1 LIALSKCKPSD
12 LPVGTSSVAIA
23 LKTPHFGTERSFHAA
38 SQTIATYG
46 ALSPSLSPI
55 SSMTTNDQWVSASK
69 AAEHLSISTRTLKR
83 WRDAGKLIPGIHY
96 RRKGAGM
103 FAHCV
108 YNLPSL
114 GQRMDQ
120 WAAETFEQQ

>member
-1 LIALSKCKPSD
+1 LIALSKCKPSA
-12 LPVGTSSVAIA
+12 PRAGTSSVAIA
-23 LKTPHFGTERSFHAA
+23 LKTPPFGTKKSFHAV
-38 SQTIATYG
+38 SPMTATCG
-46 ALSPSLSPI
+46 ALFPSLIPTSF
-55 SSMTTNDQWVSASK
+55 MTTTEQWVSASK
-69 AAEHLSISTRTLKR
+69 AAEHLGVSTRTLKR

-108 YNLPSL
+108 YHLPNL

-120 WAAETFEQQ
+120 WAADTFEQQ

>member
-1 LIALSKCKPSD
+1 MPT
-12 LPVGTSSVAIA
+12 VGTSSVAIA
-23 LKTPHFGTERSFHAA
+23 LKTPHFGTEKSFHAV
-38 SQTIATYG
+38 SQTIATFG
-46 ALSPSLSPI
+46 ALFPSLNPI
-55 SSMTTNDQWVSASK
+55 SSMTTNEQWVSASK
-69 AAEHLSISTRTLKR
+69 AAEHLSVSTRTLKR

-108 YNLPSL
+108 YNLPTL

-120 WAAETFEQQ
+120 WAAESFDQQ

>member
-1 LIALSKCKPSD
+1 M
-12 LPVGTSSVAIA
+12 SSVDIA
-23 LKTPHFGTERSFHAA
+23 LKTLHFETERSSHAA
-38 SQTIATYG
+38 SPMTAICG
-46 ALSPSLSPI
+46 ALLPSLSRI

-108 YNLPSL
+108 YNLPAL

-120 WAAETFEQQ
+120 WAADTFDQQ